1 MNFCWSWERTSG
13 YSEKYIHTQAVTF
26 RPRCCG
32 IKQDE
37 THVRTLRW
45 RSYGVLMQSYWSC
58 LYTYLHWLWLWGKK
72 TQLISHQEAEK
83 TCLITLY
90 CKLSFYCM
98 TKKPSGMWKLS
109 FFLSLWKFTPPVFLD
124 NSYYTEAT
132 VGHKAASWKT
142 TSSEHTLSGKRFLS
156 RSTFTS
162 SQMPVIG

>member
-37 THVRTLRW
+37 THVRTL
-45 RSYGVLMQSYWSC
+45 GVTEYSC
-58 LYTYLHWLWLWGKK
+58 SPTGAVCIHTFTDFDSGEKK
-72 TQLISHQEAEK
+72 NQLISHQEAEK